1 MVFAVLLI
9 SSPKNIIKNDL
20 YILFINIYVSYKM
33 KNISLSK
40 SSPVI
45 LIDTSY
51 FIFYRYFSTLKWYQY
66 QVKDIKYDEITNDAV
81 FMEAFYK
88 HVLQDFKKLC
98 KQWKTN
104 LGQIILCCDC
114 SRDRIWRNKY
124 HDNYKGLR
132 VQSVTFNPSIFLKF
146 YEYVESNQKDWG
158 LDLLTY
164 DQLEADDIV
173 YLVKNKIQANQET
186 IKIVVITNDN
196 DYLQIQDETT
206 VIHNMTGKGLNLSK
220 RSCGDPK
227 KDLKIKLIMGDKS
240 DNINSIH
247 KGIGPKTALKLSEL
261 PDDEFEAY
269 LIKNNCMENYKKN
282 KIMVDFSEIPTELI
296 DAFQETYDLIWT

>member
-1 MVFAVLLI
+1 
-9 SSPKNIIKNDL
+9 
-20 YILFINIYVSYKM
+20 M
-33 KNISLSK
+33 KTLSLSN

-45 LIDTSY
+45 LLDTSY
-51 FIFYRYFSTLKWYQY
+51 FIFYRYFSTLKWFQF
-66 QVKDIKYDEITNDAV
+66 QDKDINYEEITNNPL
-81 FMEAFYK
+81 FMNAFYK

-98 KQWKTN
+98 KKHKTN
-104 LGQIILCCDC
+104 LSQIILCCDC

-146 YEYVESNQKDWG
+146 YEYIEAQQKDWG
-158 LDLLTY
+158 LHLLTY
-164 DQLEADDIV
+164 DELEADDIV
-173 YLVKNKIQANQET
+173 YLVKTKIQLVQPE
-186 IKIVVITNDN
+186 IKLVVITNDN
-196 DYLQIQDETT
+196 DYLQIQDEYTI
-206 VIHNMTGKGLNLSK
+206 IHNMTGKGLNLSK

-247 KGIGPKTALKLSEL
+247 TGIGPKTATKLCEL

-269 LIKNNCMENYKKN
+269 LIKNNCKENYEKN
-282 KIMVDFSEIPTELI
+282 KKMVDFSEIPIELI
-296 DAFQETYDLIWT
+296 ESFQETYDINWN